1 MRSWLALAAVA
12 GIGIGGFVYWRSVS
26 GRFSPADAAAW
37 QATEA
42 DLRARLAEAEK
53 RLQAL
58 GQPIPAP
65 VPSQTA
71 SPPNQNAPATGSSR
85 READLAELIRLKD
98 VQLGKSESALAD
110 LRSKFAEL
118 EQRLSTLQDQD
129 KQLRETESS
138 LRKSIDTN
146 TDQILALQ
154 EANRQKDSRTTQLE
168 ASVKALKAESEQN
181 IRSLQRVRTLSED
194 LEDLARRREVYITN
208 ILARYREATDS
219 LRTLSLNIENRTEG
233 ASVGRTDISRI
244 QTAITSADEDMRQL
258 RALSTRSRQLQREL
272 LALK

>member
-12 GIGIGGFVYWRSVS
+12 AIGIGGVLYWRSAS
-26 GRFSPADAAAW
+26 SRYSSADAEAW
-37 QATEA
+37 RATEA

-58 GQPIPAP
+58 GQAVPEPS
-65 VPSQTA
+65 PSQTA
-71 SPPNQNAPATGSSR
+71 NQPNQGAPSTPYSR

-110 LRSKFAEL
+110 LRAKFAEL
-118 EQRLSTLQDQD
+118 EQRLGTLQDQD
-129 KQLRETESS
+129 KQLRETEVS
-138 LRKSIDTN
+138 LRKSIDAN
-146 TDQILALQ
+146 TEQILALQ
-154 EANRQKDSRTTQLE
+154 EANRQKDARTAQLE
-168 ASVKALKAESEQN
+168 ASMKALRSESEQN
-181 IRSLQRVRTLSED
+181 VRSLQKVRTLSED

-219 LRTLSLNIENRTEG
+219 LRTLSLNIENRTDG

-258 RALSTRSRQLQREL
+258 RALSTRSRQLQKEL